1 MKNDCLDIGIIQSFL
16 DGELAGSE
24 MTRVSTHVAVCDAC
38 TAMLAQAE
46 DESALVFPALG
57 REFDTLVPT
66 QRLWSRINES
76 IAIEKQK
83 ASFWAKAYAFL
94 VTAFASPSITVAAGL
109 LIVGGV
115 FAILTINRS
124 SVEPLQNDIAKAPA
138 SSTTTSTS
146 TKTTEPFVSSNDDKV
161 TSPSSATSIR
171 PERAAYRTDFRRRPN
186 VQPASYKPQTPAA
199 TTAAYMPGEESYVKT
214 IANLSKTVED
224 KKAGGVLR
232 PSLQVAYERDMAVV
246 DDAITKMR
254 AALKRN
260 PRNESAKQI
269 LYSSYQNKIDLLN
282 AVAQK
287 EELIASR

>member
-24 MTRVSTHVAVCDAC
+24 MTRVSTHVAICDSCA
-38 TAMLAQAE
+38 AMLAQAE
-46 DESALVFPALG
+46 DESAIVFPALG
-57 REFDTLVPT
+57 REFDALVPT
-66 QRLWSRINES
+66 QRLWSRINDS

-94 VTAFASPSITVAAGL
+94 VSAFASPSITVAAGL

-124 SVEPLQNDIAKAPA
+124 SVEPIQDDIARATTSP
-138 SSTTTSTS
+138 TTTSTS

-161 TSPSSATSIR
+161 TSPSSVASIR
-171 PERAAYRTDFRRRPN
+171 PERAGYKADFRRAN
-186 VQPASYKPQTPAA
+186 IQPALYRPQSTS
-199 TTAAYMPGEESYVKT
+199 TTTSDYMPGEESYVKT

-224 KKAGGVLR
+224 QKAGGVLR
-232 PSLQVAYERDMAVV
+232 PSQQVAYERDMAVV

-254 AALKRN
+254 AALKQN